1 MVKTAA
7 ATALA
12 ALALSGAAAGAANI
26 SAPVPARGFD
36 SPPERLLV
44 QYSGSVLFIRAAD
57 IGISAE
63 YPNNGT
69 TYAATATFQSAGLLR
84 WFDDTDIQAG
94 VSGYVN
100 SGGLQPWRYSHFNH
114 ASGTGRTV
122 GIDFPDGV
130 AMPDIDPPFGSMGE
144 PPATDEERDGAL
156 DPITTILGLMLG
168 MPDPA
173 NGVCEG
179 RLPVFDGKARYD
191 LRLVN
196 AGMDSIRTRAWRG
209 EALLCQAYMEPIS
222 GYDEGKRPT
231 ASDTH
236 RPVSI
241 WLAEIDGVHVPV
253 RFQTGTRIGNITI
266 SAVNVE
272 VG

>member
-94 VSGYVN
+94 NTNPAENLIY
-100 SGGLQPWRYSHFNH
+100 QC
-114 ASGTGRTV
+114 
-122 GIDFPDGV
+122 V
-130 AMPDIDPPFGSMGE
+130 ACLWIFFEFLSALVDDPE
-144 PPATDEERDGAL
+144 H
-156 DPITTILGLMLG
+156 LG
-168 MPDPA
+168 
-173 NGVCEG
+173 
-179 RLPVFDGKARYD
+179 
-191 LRLVN
+191 
-196 AGMDSIRTRAWRG
+196 
-209 EALLCQAYMEPIS
+209 
-222 GYDEGKRPT
+222 
-231 ASDTH
+231 
-236 RPVSI
+236 
-241 WLAEIDGVHVPV
+241 
-253 RFQTGTRIGNITI
+253 
-266 SAVNVE
+266 
-272 VG
+272 